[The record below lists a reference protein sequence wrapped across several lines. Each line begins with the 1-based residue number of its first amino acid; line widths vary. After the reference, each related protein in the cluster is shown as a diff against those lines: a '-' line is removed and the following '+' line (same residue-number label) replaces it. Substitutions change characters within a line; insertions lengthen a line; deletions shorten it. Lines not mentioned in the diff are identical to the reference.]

1 MNDLWAEDI
10 GITTVKTPVAILREQ
25 ASLLGKKTQNLVIGE
40 VISSSQDNVK
50 EQKITN
56 RFNIKAPALGNYR
69 YNLFSISH
77 GIDIYPL
84 TMFVEGGILTELTTS
99 DVIFGS
105 HNPRVIRSE
114 ADFLSVLNK
123 ILKSKRTK
131 QVVHALLAQCL
142 ESGEGEQMT
151 ESYNESK
158 IDDDCAVQSEI

>member
-1 MNDLWAEDI
+1 MNDIWAEDI
-10 GITTVKTPVAILREQ
+10 GITTVKTPVAILKEQ
-25 ASLLGKKTQNLVIGE
+25 ASLLGRKTQNLVVGE
-40 VISSSQDNVK
+40 VISSSQDAI
-50 EQKITN
+50 EEPKITQ

-84 TMFVEGGILTELTTS
+84 TIYLENSIVSELATTNLIL
-99 DVIFGS
+99 GS
-105 HNPRVIRSE
+105 HNPRLIRSE
-114 ADFLSVLNK
+114 EEFLGILNR

-151 ESYNESK
+151 DIYNESK
-158 IDDDCAVQSEI
+158 IDDDCVVQS

>member
-10 GITTVKTPVAILREQ
+10 GITTVKTPVAILKEQ
-25 ASLLGKKTQNLVIGE
+25 ASLLGRKTQNLVIGE
-40 VISSSQDNVK
+40 VISSSQ
-50 EQKITN
+50 EAEEPRITQ

-77 GIDIYPL
+77 GIDVYPL
-84 TMFVEGGILTELTTS
+84 AMSVENSIVSELFNS
-99 DVIFGS
+99 NLISGS
-105 HNPRVIRSE
+105 HNPRIIRSE
-114 ADFLSVLNK
+114 EEFLDILNK

-142 ESGEGEQMT
+142 ESSEGEQTT

-158 IDDDCAVQSEI
+158 IGDDCVAQS